1 VISAIKWLLLKFY
14 LKGGRMMNK
23 FGLYGKFTAIEGER
37 DTLVEIL
44 LEAAKS
50 MESLD
55 DCEIYT
61 VNISD
66 KEPNSVYVYEVW
78 SNQSAHQASLTLD
91 STKTLIQQAK
101 PIIAGMEMIN
111 MLIPKGGK
119 GIKSS
124 LSSELKK

>member
-1 VISAIKWLLLKFY
+1 
-14 LKGGRMMNK
+14 MMNK